1 MYVWSIR
8 KKKARRQSM
17 WETFYIFHYHIVHN
31 IHICKPNG
39 TSSTN
44 HYYYYYG
51 NSDLPVGRV
60 LLDRAT
66 NIVEKRCGCSAI
78 CLFLLPLSSFDGAA
92 VAAVMAVVLALVRCI
107 GTVGSGPIW
116 WSSWSGCRM
125 WMDVVA
131 DLVRMAIK
139 RRLFQYKREKQQ
151 HNRVIYGVD
160 AVVGSSIITR
170 RKICNIIDQSNA
182 PISDRV

>member
-1 MYVWSIR
+1 
-8 KKKARRQSM
+8 M
-17 WETFYIFHYHIVHN
+17 WETLYIFHYHIVHN
-31 IHICKPNG
+31 IRICKPNG

-44 HYYYYYG
+44 HYYYG
-51 NSDLPVGRV
+51 SSDLPVGRV

-66 NIVEKRCGCSAI
+66 NIVEKRCGCSGI
-78 CLFLLPLSSFDGAA
+78 CRFFLLFSSFDSTT

-107 GTVGSGPIW
+107 GTVGSGPLW

-139 RRLFQYKREKQQ
+139 RRLFQYKREKQ
-151 HNRVIYGVD
+151 
-160 AVVGSSIITR
+160 SSDIWCRCSRWSINHHS
-170 RKICNIIDQSNA
+170 KKKCNIIDQSNA